1 MLPKDCGEKMKSNK
15 NMNWHGYS
23 HVKDPNTSNP
33 WDPQSF
39 PLWGLEELQSLPPA
53 HVWLFTNYC
62 VHCSFPR
69 LQLKIPLLERFL
81 LPRLD
86 NVCFWY
92 CIYIYKK
99 NVGVF
104 DLRSRCPPLEYTQPT
119 QLQFVCVSVSSSV
132 SLFLHS
138 HVSTVGF
145 PRTSHVGCSK
155 RCNQQ
160 GLGSKTYEISC
171 VRMDP

>member
-1 MLPKDCGEKMKSNK
+1 MSRTPIPQTHGIRKAFPCEAWRNCKAFLQPMYDCLLTIVCTNSN
-15 NMNWHGYS
+15 
-23 HVKDPNTSNP
+23 
-33 WDPQSF
+33 
-39 PLWGLEELQSLPPA
+39 
-53 HVWLFTNYC
+53 
-62 VHCSFPR
+62 CSFPR

-86 NVCFWY
+86 NVCFWC
-92 CIYIYKK
+92 CIYISK

-119 QLQFVCVSVSSSV
+119 QLQFVCVSVPSSV

-138 HVSTVGF
+138 HISTVGF

-160 GLGSKTYEISC
+160 GLGSKTYELSC
-171 VRMDP
+171 VHMDP